1 MSNPSKCSVCH
12 HEEEVH
18 GGGGC
23 LVMEFK
29 DKGPDSVPLER
40 CFCIHVKGAMPIY
53 VDVPTPAL
61 EFNESEGYFDP
72 NGYWHRY

>member
-1 MSNPSKCSVCH
+1 
-12 HEEEVH
+12 
-18 GGGGC
+18 
-23 LVMEFK
+23 MEFK